1 MTRRRVAGLVLALA
15 MLAPAGCASPG
26 NSGTALDG
34 GPTPV
39 VASSRGMAGT
49 SMTGDIPAGRSIAEG
64 GGGPLSYTF
73 REEWRRA
80 LAEARSWR
88 SGAYLISAAGSFVN
102 DDGVPSEWTFAFIDL
117 PVPNEVL
124 VIEIDPW
131 GKITA
136 SHKVSGG
143 GMTSFVGQYTN
154 RIPFEVIDSDTAV
167 GLGKTALAARYNL
180 AKTKDPR
187 IGLNFSLTDGSGP
200 YWTYTLFYQSTA
212 EYVTAQIHALTSAVT
227 IAG

>member
-1 MTRRRVAGLVLALA
+1 
-15 MLAPAGCASPG
+15 
-26 NSGTALDG
+26 
-34 GPTPV
+34 
-39 VASSRGMAGT
+39 
-49 SMTGDIPAGRSIAEG
+49 MTGDIPAGRSFAEG
-64 GGGPLSYTF
+64 GGGPQSYTF

-117 PVPNEVL
+117 PVPDEVL
-124 VIEIDPW
+124 VIQIDPW

-143 GMTSFVGQYTN
+143 DITSFVSQYTN
-154 RIPFEVIDSDTAV
+154 RIPYEVIDSDTAV
-167 GLGKTALAARYNL
+167 GLGKAALAAGYNL
-180 AKTKDPR
+180 DKTKDPR

-200 YWTYTLFYQSTA
+200 YWTYTLFYTSTA
-212 EYVTAQIHALTSAVT
+212 AYVTAKIHAITSAVT
-227 IAG
+227 ITG